1 MPRIKYPNRFKNAYV
16 KLPGTIRK
24 KVDKAIRLLAD
35 NPQHPSLRSKKI
47 QGVRGIYEARID
59 RNYRMT
65 YERLGDDVIRL
76 RVVGKH
82 DDALKNP

>member
-1 MPRIKYPNRFKNAYV
+1 M
-16 KLPGTIRK
+16 KLPATIQQ
-24 KVDKAIRLLAD
+24 KVDKAIHLLAD

-65 YERLGDDVIRL
+65 YERLGDDVHRL

>member
-1 MPRIKYPNRFKNAYV
+1 M
-16 KLPGTIRK
+16 
-24 KVDKAIRLLAD
+24 DKAIRLLAD

-65 YERLGDDVIRL
+65 YERLGDDVVRL

>member
-1 MPRIKYPNRFKNAYV
+1 MPKIRFHKRFEKAYV

>member
-1 MPRIKYPNRFKNAYV
+1 M
-16 KLPGTIRK
+16 KLPATIQK
-24 KVDKAIRLLAD
+24 KVDKAIHLLAD